1 MQKKPAV
8 CPVDSLA
15 SALREQLTYD
25 RDSDSLTTSPSS
37 SSLDTCSSQKIFQAF
52 GKSGGSPVHQETSV
66 AGEAREAR
74 EDSGSSFS
82 EMDGCNEEP
91 KIARSVTDGELR
103 HRILNPLSHHGVSAG
118 SYVSFPSNKTKNF
131 KSVLQLD
138 THNPSKVVYASDV
151 QSQTDTRWS
160 YMFLHSYFNELLP
173 NLRMINYT
181 EEVKTVFGQA
191 LSKNPTVSVFNMFFF
206 QLNKLSTS

>member
-1 MQKKPAV
+1 M
-8 CPVDSLA
+8 
-15 SALREQLTYD
+15 
-25 RDSDSLTTSPSS
+25 
-37 SSLDTCSSQKIFQAF
+37 
-52 GKSGGSPVHQETSV
+52 
-66 AGEAREAR
+66 
-74 EDSGSSFS
+74 
-82 EMDGCNEEP
+82 
-91 KIARSVTDGELR
+91 
-103 HRILNPLSHHGVSAG
+103 
-118 SYVSFPSNKTKNF
+118 SFPSNKTKNF

-160 YMFLHSYFNELLP
+160 YMFLHSSFNELLP